1 MQFQKKEDKR
11 VKATIPAW
19 KINWEKKGVH
29 IGSVSKLGKLAKY
42 LTDNPKQLADMDRRH
57 RRQTFDFIYYTEVHA
72 LNLFQQQ
79 LNVLAPSPIGMH
91 HVCFLDKIGFNI

>member
-1 MQFQKKEDKR
+1 
-11 VKATIPAW
+11 
-19 KINWEKKGVH
+19 
-29 IGSVSKLGKLAKY
+29 
-42 LTDNPKQLADMDRRH
+42 MDRRH